1 MPEGDVS
8 VSALRS
14 AALLALPRANSIGD
28 LFESMRAT
36 VTQPETPAEADYVRV
51 MSLHKSKGLTSKVV
65 LVAGCIQGLIPVQD
79 FDQTPQEQLAIL
91 QEQRRLFYV
100 AITRCTDILVLS
112 SSLQIERDLAWRIGA
127 RVRRGGG
134 QLATTVASQFLQE
147 LGATAPHPRL
157 GDDWRTAN
165 YAEA

>member
-1 MPEGDVS
+1 V
-8 VSALRS
+8 R
-14 AALLALPRANSIGD
+14 AA
-28 LFESMRAT
+28 

-79 FDQTPQEQLAIL
+79 FDESPQERFAIL

-100 AITRCTDILVLS
+100 AITRCTEILILS
-112 SSLQIERDLAWRIGA
+112 SSLQLERDSAWRIGA

-134 QLATTVASQFLQE
+134 QLANTVASQFLQE
-147 LGATAPHPRL
+147 LGPAAPHPVL
-157 GDDWRTAN
+157 GAAWMNGD
-165 YAEA
+165 YA